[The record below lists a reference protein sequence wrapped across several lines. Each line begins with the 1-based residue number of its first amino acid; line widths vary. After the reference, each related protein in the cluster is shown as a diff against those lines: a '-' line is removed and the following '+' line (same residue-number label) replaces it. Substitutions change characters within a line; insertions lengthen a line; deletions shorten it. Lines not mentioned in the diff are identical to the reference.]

1 MDENWS
7 LFLKK
12 QIRVEWHTNHVKE
25 KAKSTITADSSSK
38 SRHKPIFR
46 ERYELFL
53 LKRKQLGNSLQ
64 TTKLKLKSNVEFLIS
79 AELNTAVDSDV
90 GYDGAEFNSVLF
102 PVSRN
107 YCLSNMDK
115 GFYK

>member
-1 MDENWS
+1 MSSDTRIMS
-7 LFLKK
+7 KRK
-12 QIRVEWHTNHVKE
+12 QNQLLQLILLV
-25 KAKSTITADSSSK
+25 
-38 SRHKPIFR
+38 SRGTSRLMKWIFK

-64 TTKLKLKSNVEFLIS
+64 TTRLKLKSNVEFLIS